1 MDPLFLDYYGRE
13 LTYMR
18 EMAGEFAAQHPKI
31 ARRLGMDGIDVA
43 DPYVERLI
51 EAFCFMSARTQLKLD
66 AEFPRFTQRLLEVV
80 YPNYV
85 APTPSIA
92 VAQLRPSL
100 REGDFTKGFAVPRHS
115 VLRSAMPPGEQTAC
129 EFRSTQ
135 DVTLWP
141 IEIVEARLTAVPPD
155 IPDTDR
161 YLLPHLRLR
170 GALRLRLRTT
180 GEVNFN
186 QMSGLDR
193 LPIYIGGD
201 ERIASHLFEL
211 IHAGTVAS
219 VVRADGASRGDG
231 HVVTQDPV
239 EFEGLRGDQ
248 GALPLP
254 WNVFH
259 GHNLLHEYF
268 ACRQRF
274 YFFALTRLAP
284 GLARVDGRDA
294 EIVLLLDQLP
304 EQLSTHVDASRF
316 LMFCTPVVNLFP
328 KRTDRV
334 EINRMQ
340 PDFHL
345 LADRTRPLDYE
356 IFSVSRVFGQKAESA
371 QEITFNP
378 LYQTLHSDVGNN
390 GRYFSVRREQR
401 LLSGNARKY
410 GTRTSYVGTEVY
422 VSLVDQ
428 AEAPYADDIRYLSVD
443 AWVTNRD
450 LPRLIPTDGSADLIM
465 TDSIPVE
472 GVRLVHPPSAPRPP
486 YASGETAWR
495 LIRQLNFNYLPL
507 SGLDHR
513 DGGQALR
520 NMLRLFIAPGDR
532 EQTRQIDAL
541 VGTCTEPVVR
551 RLPGHGPIVYGRGIR
566 CELTVDETGF
576 SGVSPYLF
584 GVVLEH
590 YLARHVAI
598 NVFTETELRSMQRGL
613 VARWQ
618 PRMGGRG
625 AT

>member
-1 MDPLFLDYYGRE
+1 MDPQFLDYYSRE

-31 ARRLGMDGIDVA
+31 ARRLGMEGIDVA

-51 EAFCFMSARTQLKLD
+51 EAFCFMSARTQIKLD

-85 APTPSIA
+85 APTPAIA

-100 REGDFTKGFAVPRHS
+100 REGDFTKGLKVPRHS
-115 VLRSAMPPGEQTAC
+115 MLRSAIPPGEQTAC
-129 EFRSTQ
+129 EFRSSQ

-161 YLLPHLRLR
+161 HLLPHVQLR

-180 GEVNFN
+180 GEVKFSQMTNF
-186 QMSGLDR
+186 DR

-211 IHAGTVAS
+211 IHAGSVAS
-219 VVRADGASRGDG
+219 VVRAYGASRDEG
-231 HVVTQDPV
+231 HVVAKTSV
-239 EFEGLRGDQ
+239 EFEGLQ
-248 GALPLP
+248 AEQCLLPLT
-254 WNVFH
+254 WNTFH
-259 GHNLLHEYF
+259 GHNLLQEYF

-274 YFFALTRLAP
+274 YFFALTQLAA
-284 GLARVDGRDA
+284 GLARVDSKEA
-294 EIVLLLDQLP
+294 EIVLLLDRLP
-304 EQLSTHVDASRF
+304 EELAAHVDAARF
-316 LMFCTPVVNLFP
+316 LLFCTPVINLFR

-334 EINRMQ
+334 EINRAQ
-340 PDFHL
+340 TDFHL

-356 IFSVSRVFGQKAESA
+356 IFSVSRVFGQRA
-371 QEITFNP
+371 QTSLEVEFNP
-378 LYQTLHSDVGNN
+378 LHQTLHSDVGNH

-401 LLSGNARKY
+401 ALSANARRY
-410 GTRTSYVGTEVY
+410 GTRTPYIGTEVY

-428 AEAPYADDIRYLSVD
+428 AEAPYADDIRYLSVE

-450 LPRLIPTDGSADLIM
+450 LPRLIPRDGKTDLTMS
-465 TDSIPVE
+465 DSVPIE
-472 GVRLVHPPSAPRPP
+472 GVRLVHAPSAPRAP

-495 LIRQLNFNYLPL
+495 LIRQLSFNYMPL
-507 SGLDHR
+507 ADLDHG

-520 NMLRLFIAPGDR
+520 NMLGLFIAPGER
-532 EQTRQIDAL
+532 EQARQIEAL
-541 VGTCTEPVVR
+541 VGARTEPVVR
-551 RLPGHGPIVYGRGIR
+551 RLPGDGLLVYGRGVR

-576 SGVSPYLF
+576 SGISPYLF
-584 GVVLEH
+584 GLVLEH
-590 YLARHVAI
+590 YLARHVSI
-598 NVFTETELRSMQRGL
+598 NVFSETELRSMQRGL
-613 VARWQ
+613 ITQWR

-625 AT
+625 AV

>member
-1 MDPLFLDYYGRE
+1 MDPQFLDYYSRE

-31 ARRLGMDGIDVA
+31 ARRLGMEGIDVA

-51 EAFCFMSARTQLKLD
+51 EAFCFMSARTQIKLD

-85 APTPSIA
+85 APTPAIA

-100 REGDFTKGFAVPRHS
+100 REGDFTKGLKVPRDS
-115 VLRSAMPPGEQTAC
+115 MLRSAIPPGEQTAC
-129 EFRSTQ
+129 EFRSSQ

-161 YLLPHLRLR
+161 HLLPHVQLR

-180 GEVNFN
+180 GEVKFSQMTNF
-186 QMSGLDR
+186 DR

-211 IHAGTVAS
+211 IHAGSVAS
-219 VVRADGASRGDG
+219 VVRAYGTSRDEG
-231 HVVTQDPV
+231 HVVAKTPV
-239 EFEGLRGDQ
+239 AFEGLQ
-248 GALPLP
+248 AEQCLLPLT
-254 WNVFH
+254 WNTFH
-259 GHNLLHEYF
+259 GHNLLQEYF

-274 YFFALTRLAP
+274 YFFALTQLAA
-284 GLARVDGRDA
+284 GLARVDSKEA
-294 EIVLLLDQLP
+294 EIVLLLDRLP
-304 EQLSTHVDASRF
+304 EELATHVDAARF
-316 LMFCTPVVNLFP
+316 LLFCTPVINLFR

-334 EINRMQ
+334 EINRAQ
-340 PDFHL
+340 TDFHL

-356 IFSVSRVFGQKAESA
+356 IFSVSRVFGQRA
-371 QEITFNP
+371 QTSLEVEFNP
-378 LYQTLHSDVGNN
+378 LYQTLHSDVGNH

-401 LLSGNARKY
+401 ALSANARRY
-410 GTRTSYVGTEVY
+410 GTRTPYIGTEVY

-428 AEAPYADDIRYLSVD
+428 AEAPYADDIRYLSVE

-450 LPRLIPTDGSADLIM
+450 LPRLIPRNGKTDLTMS
-465 TDSIPVE
+465 DSVPIE
-472 GVRLVHPPSAPRPP
+472 GVRLVHAPSAPRAP

-495 LIRQLNFNYLPL
+495 LIRQLSFNYMPL
-507 SGLDHR
+507 AELDHG

-520 NMLRLFIAPGDR
+520 NMLGLFIAPGER
-532 EQTRQIDAL
+532 EQARQIEAL
-541 VGTCTEPVVR
+541 VGARTEPVVR
-551 RLPGHGPIVYGRGIR
+551 RLPGDGLLVYGRGVR

-576 SGVSPYLF
+576 SGISPYLF
-584 GVVLEH
+584 GLVLEH
-590 YLARHVAI
+590 YLARHVSI

-613 VARWQ
+613 ITQWR

-625 AT
+625 AV

>member
-1 MDPLFLDYYGRE
+1 MDPQFLDYYSRE

-31 ARRLGMDGIDVA
+31 ARRLGMEGIDVA

-51 EAFCFMSARTQLKLD
+51 EAFCFMSARTQIKLD

-85 APTPSIA
+85 APTPAIA

-100 REGDFTKGFAVPRHS
+100 REGDFTKGLKVPRHS
-115 VLRSAMPPGEQTAC
+115 MLRSAIPPGEQTAC
-129 EFRSTQ
+129 EFRSSQ

-161 YLLPHLRLR
+161 HLLPHMQLR

-180 GEVNFN
+180 GEVKFN
-186 QMSGLDR
+186 QMTNFDR

-211 IHAGTVAS
+211 IHAGSVAS
-219 VVRADGASRGDG
+219 VVRAYGASRDEG
-231 HVVTQDPV
+231 HVVAKKPV
-239 EFEGLRGDQ
+239 EFEGLQ
-248 GALPLP
+248 ANENLLPLT
-254 WNVFH
+254 WNTFH
-259 GHNLLHEYF
+259 GHNLLQEYF

-274 YFFALTRLAP
+274 YFFALTQLAA
-284 GLARVDGRDA
+284 GLARVDSKEA
-294 EIVLLLDQLP
+294 EIVLLLDRLP
-304 EQLSTHVDASRF
+304 EELAAHVDATRF
-316 LMFCTPVVNLFP
+316 LLFCTPVINLFR

-334 EINRMQ
+334 EINRAQ
-340 PDFHL
+340 TDFHL

-356 IFSVSRVFGQKAESA
+356 VFSVSRVFGQRA
-371 QEITFNP
+371 QTSLEVEFNP
-378 LYQTLHSDVGNN
+378 LYQTLHSDVGNH

-401 LLSGNARKY
+401 VLSANARKY
-410 GTRTSYVGTEVY
+410 GTRTPYIGTEVY

-428 AEAPYADDIRYLSVD
+428 AEAPYADDIRYLSVE

-450 LPRLIPTDGSADLIM
+450 LPRLIPRNGKTDLTMS
-465 TDSIPVE
+465 DSVPIE
-472 GVRLVHPPSAPRPP
+472 GVRLVHAPSAPRAP

-495 LIRQLNFNYLPL
+495 LIRQLSFNYMPL
-507 SGLDHR
+507 AELDHG

-520 NMLRLFIAPGDR
+520 NMLGLFIARGER
-532 EQTRQIDAL
+532 ERARQIEAL
-541 VGTCTEPVVR
+541 VGARTEPVVR
-551 RLPGHGPIVYGRGIR
+551 RLPGDGLLVYGRGVR

-576 SGVSPYLF
+576 SGISPYLF
-584 GVVLEH
+584 GLVLEH
-590 YLARHVAI
+590 YLARHVSI

-613 VARWQ
+613 ITQWR

-625 AT
+625 AV

>member
-1 MDPLFLDYYGRE
+1 MDPQFLDYYSRE

-31 ARRLGMDGIDVA
+31 ARRLGMEGIDVA

-51 EAFCFMSARTQLKLD
+51 EAFCFMSARTQIKLD

-85 APTPSIA
+85 APTPAIA

-100 REGDFTKGFAVPRHS
+100 REGDFTKGLKVPRDS
-115 VLRSAMPPGEQTAC
+115 MLRSAIPPGEQTAC
-129 EFRSTQ
+129 EFRSSQ

-161 YLLPHLRLR
+161 HLLPHVQLR

-180 GEVNFN
+180 GEVKFSQMTNF
-186 QMSGLDR
+186 DR

-211 IHAGTVAS
+211 IHAGSVAS
-219 VVRADGASRGDG
+219 VVRAYGASRDEG
-231 HVVTQDPV
+231 HVVAKTPV
-239 EFEGLRGDQ
+239 AFEGLRAEQ
-248 GALPLP
+248 CLLPLT
-254 WNVFH
+254 WNTFH
-259 GHNLLHEYF
+259 GHNLLQEYF

-274 YFFALTRLAP
+274 YFFALTQLAA
-284 GLARVDGRDA
+284 GLARVDSKEA
-294 EIVLLLDQLP
+294 EIVLLLDRLP
-304 EQLSTHVDASRF
+304 EELATHVDAARF
-316 LMFCTPVVNLFP
+316 LLFCTPVINLFR

-334 EINRMQ
+334 EINRAQ
-340 PDFHL
+340 TDFHL

-356 IFSVSRVFGQKAESA
+356 IFSVSRVFGQRA
-371 QEITFNP
+371 QTSLEVEFNP
-378 LYQTLHSDVGNN
+378 LYQTLHSDVGNH

-401 LLSGNARKY
+401 ALSANARRY
-410 GTRTSYVGTEVY
+410 GTRTPYIGTEVY

-428 AEAPYADDIRYLSVD
+428 AEAPYADDIRYLSVE

-450 LPRLIPTDGSADLIM
+450 LPRLIPRNGKTDLTMS
-465 TDSIPVE
+465 DSLPIE
-472 GVRLVHPPSAPRPP
+472 GVRLVHAPSAPRAP

-495 LIRQLNFNYLPL
+495 LIRQLSFNYMPL
-507 SGLDHR
+507 AELDHG

-520 NMLRLFIAPGDR
+520 NMLGLFIAPGER
-532 EQTRQIDAL
+532 EQARQIEAL
-541 VGTCTEPVVR
+541 VGARTEPVVR
-551 RLPGHGPIVYGRGIR
+551 RLPGDGLLVYGRGVR

-576 SGVSPYLF
+576 SGISPYLF

-590 YLARHVAI
+590 YVARHVSI

-613 VARWQ
+613 ITQWR

-625 AT
+625 AV

>member
-1 MDPLFLDYYGRE
+1 MDPRFLDYYSRE

-31 ARRLGMDGIDVA
+31 ARRLGMEGIDVA

-51 EAFCFMSARTQLKLD
+51 EAFCFMSARTQIKLD

-100 REGDFTKGFAVPRHS
+100 REGDFTRGLKVPRQS
-115 VLRSAMPPGEQTAC
+115 MLRSAIPPGEQTAC
-129 EFRSTQ
+129 EFRSSQ

-141 IEIVEARLTAVPPD
+141 IEIAEARLSAVPPD

-161 YLLPHLRLR
+161 HLLPHLQLR

-180 GEVNFN
+180 GEVKFN
-186 QMSGLDR
+186 QMTDFDR

-211 IHAGTVAS
+211 IHAGSVAS
-219 VVRADGASRGDG
+219 VVRAYGASRDEG
-231 HVVTQDPV
+231 HVVAKTPV
-239 EFEGLRGDQ
+239 EFEGLQAQQ
-248 GALPLP
+248 GLLPLT
-254 WNVFH
+254 WNTFH
-259 GHNLLHEYF
+259 GHNLLQEYF

-274 YFFALTRLAP
+274 YFFALTQLAA
-284 GLARVDGRDA
+284 GLARVDSKEA
-294 EIVLLLDQLP
+294 EVVLLLDRLP
-304 EQLSTHVDASRF
+304 EELAAHVDAARF
-316 LMFCTPVVNLFP
+316 LLFCTPVINLFR

-334 EINRMQ
+334 EINRAQ
-340 PDFHL
+340 TDFHL

-356 IFSVSRVFGQKAESA
+356 IFSVSRVFGQRA
-371 QEITFNP
+371 QTSLEVEFNP
-378 LYQTLHSDVGNN
+378 LYQTLHSDVGNH

-401 LLSGNARKY
+401 ALSANARKY
-410 GTRTSYVGTEVY
+410 GTRTPYIGTEVY

-428 AEAPYADDIRYLSVD
+428 AEAPYADDIRYLSVE

-450 LPRLIPTDGSADLIM
+450 LPRLIPRNGKTDLTMS
-465 TDSIPVE
+465 DSVPIE
-472 GVRLVHPPSAPRPP
+472 GVRLVHAPSAPRAP

-495 LIRQLNFNYLPL
+495 LIRQLSFNYMPL
-507 SGLDHR
+507 AELDHG

-520 NMLRLFIAPGDR
+520 NMLGLFIAPGER
-532 EQTRQIDAL
+532 EQARQIEAL
-541 VGTCTEPVVR
+541 VGARTEPVVR
-551 RLPGHGPIVYGRGIR
+551 RLPGDGLLVYGRGVR

-576 SGVSPYLF
+576 SGISPYLL
-584 GVVLEH
+584 GLVLEH
-590 YLARHVAI
+590 YLARHVSI

-613 VARWQ
+613 IAQWR

-625 AT
+625 AV

>member
-1 MDPLFLDYYGRE
+1 MDPQFLDYYSRE

-31 ARRLGMDGIDVA
+31 ARRLGMEGIDVA

-51 EAFCFMSARTQLKLD
+51 EAFCFMSARTQIKLD

-100 REGDFTKGFAVPRHS
+100 REGDFTKGMKVPRHS
-115 VLRSAMPPGEQTAC
+115 MLRSAIPPGEQTAC
-129 EFRSTQ
+129 EFRSSQ

-141 IEIVEARLTAVPPD
+141 IEIAEARLTAVPPD

-161 YLLPHLRLR
+161 LLLPHMQLH

-180 GEVNFN
+180 GEVKFN
-186 QMSGLDR
+186 QMTNFDR

-211 IHAGTVAS
+211 IHAGSVAS
-219 VVRADGASRGDG
+219 VVRAYGASRDEG
-231 HVVTQDPV
+231 HVVAKTPV
-239 EFEGLRGDQ
+239 EFEGLQ
-248 GALPLP
+248 GNQSLLPLT
-254 WNVFH
+254 WNTFH
-259 GHNLLHEYF
+259 GHNLLQEYF

-274 YFFALTRLAP
+274 YFFALTQLAA
-284 GLARVDGRDA
+284 GLARVDSNEA
-294 EIVLLLDQLP
+294 EIVLLLDRLP
-304 EQLSTHVDASRF
+304 EELATHVDASRF
-316 LMFCTPVVNLFP
+316 LLFCTPVVNLFR

-334 EINRMQ
+334 EINRAQ
-340 PDFHL
+340 TDFHL

-356 IFSVSRVFGQKAESA
+356 IYSVSRVFGQRA
-371 QEITFNP
+371 QTSLEVEFNP
-378 LYQTLHSDVGNN
+378 LYQTLHSDVGNH

-401 LLSGNARKY
+401 ALSANARKY
-410 GTRTSYVGTEVY
+410 GTRTPYIGTEVY

-428 AEAPYADDIRYLSVD
+428 AEAPYADDIRYLSVE

-450 LPRLIPTDGSADLIM
+450 LPRLIPRNGKTDLTMS
-465 TDSIPVE
+465 DSVPIE
-472 GVRLVHPPSAPRPP
+472 GVRLVHAPSAPRAP

-495 LIRQLNFNYLPL
+495 LIRQLSFNYMPL
-507 SGLDHR
+507 AELDHG

-520 NMLRLFIAPGDR
+520 NMLGLFITPGEH
-532 EQTRQIDAL
+532 EQARQIEAL
-541 VGTCTEPVVR
+541 VGARTEPVVR
-551 RLPGHGPIVYGRGIR
+551 RLPGDGLLVYGRGVR

-576 SGVSPYLF
+576 SGISPYLF
-584 GVVLEH
+584 GLVLEH
-590 YLARHVAI
+590 YLARHVSI

-613 VARWQ
+613 IAQWR

-625 AT
+625 AV

>member
-1 MDPLFLDYYGRE
+1 MDPQFLDYYSRE

-31 ARRLGMDGIDVA
+31 ARRLGMEGIDVA

-51 EAFCFMSARTQLKLD
+51 EAFCFMSARTQIKLD

-85 APTPSIA
+85 APTPAIA

-100 REGDFTKGFAVPRHS
+100 REGDFTKGLKVPRHS
-115 VLRSAMPPGEQTAC
+115 MLRSAIPPGEQTAC
-129 EFRSTQ
+129 EFRSSQ

-161 YLLPHLRLR
+161 HLLPHVQLR

-180 GEVNFN
+180 GEVKFSQMTNF
-186 QMSGLDR
+186 DR

-211 IHAGTVAS
+211 IHAGSVAS
-219 VVRADGASRGDG
+219 VVRAYGASRDEG
-231 HVVTQDPV
+231 HVVAKTPI
-239 EFEGLRGDQ
+239 EFEGLQ
-248 GALPLP
+248 AEQCLLPLT
-254 WNVFH
+254 WNTFH
-259 GHNLLHEYF
+259 GHNLLQEYF

-274 YFFALTRLAP
+274 YFFALTQLAA
-284 GLARVDGRDA
+284 GLARVDSKEA
-294 EIVLLLDQLP
+294 EIVLLLDRLP
-304 EQLSTHVDASRF
+304 EELAAHVDAARF
-316 LMFCTPVVNLFP
+316 LLFCTPVINLFR

-334 EINRMQ
+334 EINRAQ
-340 PDFHL
+340 TDFHL

-356 IFSVSRVFGQKAESA
+356 IFSVSRVFGQRA
-371 QEITFNP
+371 QTSLEVEFNP
-378 LYQTLHSDVGNN
+378 LYQTLHSDVGNH

-401 LLSGNARKY
+401 ALSANARRY
-410 GTRTSYVGTEVY
+410 GTRTPYIGTEVY

-428 AEAPYADDIRYLSVD
+428 AEAPYADDIRYLSVE

-450 LPRLIPTDGSADLIM
+450 LPRLIPRDGKTDLTMS
-465 TDSIPVE
+465 DSVPIE
-472 GVRLVHPPSAPRPP
+472 GVRLVHAPSAPRAP

-495 LIRQLNFNYLPL
+495 LIRQLRFNYMPL
-507 SGLDHR
+507 ADLDHG

-520 NMLRLFIAPGDR
+520 NMLGLFIAPGER
-532 EQTRQIDAL
+532 EQARQIEAL
-541 VGTCTEPVVR
+541 VGARTEPVVR
-551 RLPGHGPIVYGRGIR
+551 RLPGDGLLVYGRGVR

-576 SGVSPYLF
+576 SGISPYLF
-584 GVVLEH
+584 GLVLEH
-590 YLARHVAI
+590 YLARHVSI
-598 NVFTETELRSMQRGL
+598 NVFSETELRSMQRGL
-613 VARWQ
+613 ITQWR

-625 AT
+625 AV

>member
-1 MDPLFLDYYGRE
+1 MDPQFLDYYSRE

-31 ARRLGMDGIDVA
+31 ARRLGMEGIDVA

-51 EAFCFMSARTQLKLD
+51 EAFCFMSARTQIKLD

-85 APTPSIA
+85 APTPAIA

-100 REGDFTKGFAVPRHS
+100 REGDFTKGLKVPRDS
-115 VLRSAMPPGEQTAC
+115 MLRSAIPPGEQTAC
-129 EFRSTQ
+129 EFRSSQ

-161 YLLPHLRLR
+161 HLLPHVQLR

-180 GEVNFN
+180 GEVKFSQMTNF
-186 QMSGLDR
+186 DR

-211 IHAGTVAS
+211 IHAGSVAS
-219 VVRADGASRGDG
+219 VVRAYGTSRDEG
-231 HVVTQDPV
+231 HVVAKTPV
-239 EFEGLRGDQ
+239 AFEGLQ
-248 GALPLP
+248 AEQCLLPLT
-254 WNVFH
+254 WNTFH
-259 GHNLLHEYF
+259 GHNLLQEYF

-274 YFFALTRLAP
+274 YFFALTQLAA
-284 GLARVDGRDA
+284 GLARVDSEEA
-294 EIVLLLDQLP
+294 EIVLLLDRLP
-304 EQLSTHVDASRF
+304 EELATHVDAARF
-316 LMFCTPVVNLFP
+316 LLFCTPVINLFR

-334 EINRMQ
+334 EINRAQ
-340 PDFHL
+340 TDFHL

-356 IFSVSRVFGQKAESA
+356 IFSVSRVFGQRA
-371 QEITFNP
+371 QTSLEVEFNP
-378 LYQTLHSDVGNN
+378 LYQTLHSDVGNH

-401 LLSGNARKY
+401 ALSANARRY
-410 GTRTSYVGTEVY
+410 GTRTPYIGTEVY

-428 AEAPYADDIRYLSVD
+428 AEAPYADDIRYLSVE

-450 LPRLIPTDGSADLIM
+450 LPRLIPRNGKTDLTMS
-465 TDSIPVE
+465 DSVPIE
-472 GVRLVHPPSAPRPP
+472 GVRLVHAPSAPRAP

-495 LIRQLNFNYLPL
+495 LIRQLSFNYMPL
-507 SGLDHR
+507 AELDHG

-520 NMLRLFIAPGDR
+520 NMLGLFIAPGER
-532 EQTRQIDAL
+532 EQARQIEAL
-541 VGTCTEPVVR
+541 VGARTEPVVR
-551 RLPGHGPIVYGRGIR
+551 RLPGDGLLVYGRGVR

-576 SGVSPYLF
+576 SGISPYLF
-584 GVVLEH
+584 GLVLEH
-590 YLARHVAI
+590 YLARHVSI

-613 VARWQ
+613 ITQWR

-625 AT
+625 AV

>member
-1 MDPLFLDYYGRE
+1 MDPQFLDYYSRE

-31 ARRLGMDGIDVA
+31 ARRLGMEGIDVA

-51 EAFCFMSARTQLKLD
+51 EAFCFMSARTQIKLD

-85 APTPSIA
+85 APTPAIA

-100 REGDFTKGFAVPRHS
+100 REGDFTKGLKVPRHS
-115 VLRSAMPPGEQTAC
+115 MLRSAIPPGEQTAC
-129 EFRSTQ
+129 EFRSSQ
-135 DVTLWP
+135 DVMLWP
-141 IEIVEARLTAVPPD
+141 VEIVEARLTAVPPD

-161 YLLPHLRLR
+161 HLLPHMQLH

-180 GEVNFN
+180 GEVKFN
-186 QMSGLDR
+186 QMTNFDR

-211 IHAGTVAS
+211 IHAGSVAS
-219 VVRADGASRGDG
+219 VVRAYGASRDEG
-231 HVVTQDPV
+231 HVVAKTPV
-239 EFEGLRGDQ
+239 DFEGLQ
-248 GALPLP
+248 AEQCLLPLT
-254 WNVFH
+254 WNTFH
-259 GHNLLHEYF
+259 GHNLLQEYF

-274 YFFALTRLAP
+274 YFFALTQLAA
-284 GLARVDGRDA
+284 GLARVDSTEA
-294 EIVLLLDQLP
+294 EIVLLLDRLP
-304 EQLSTHVDASRF
+304 EELAAHVDAARF
-316 LMFCTPVVNLFP
+316 LLFCTPVVNLFR

-334 EINRMQ
+334 EINRAQ
-340 PDFHL
+340 TDFHL

-356 IFSVSRVFGQKAESA
+356 IFSVSRVFGQRA
-371 QEITFNP
+371 QTSLEVEFNP
-378 LYQTLHSDVGNN
+378 LYRTLHSDVGNH

-401 LLSGNARKY
+401 ALSSNARRY
-410 GTRTSYVGTEVY
+410 GTRTPYIGTEVY

-428 AEAPYADDIRYLSVD
+428 AEAPYGDDIRYLSVE

-450 LPRLIPTDGSADLIM
+450 LPRLIPRNGKTDLTMS
-465 TDSIPVE
+465 DSVPIE
-472 GVRLVHPPSAPRPP
+472 GVRLVHAPSAPRAP

-495 LIRQLNFNYLPL
+495 LIRQLSFNYMPL
-507 SGLDHR
+507 AELDHG

-520 NMLRLFIAPGDR
+520 NMLGLFIAPGER
-532 EQTRQIDAL
+532 EQARQIEAL
-541 VGTCTEPVVR
+541 VGARTEPVVR
-551 RLPGHGPIVYGRGIR
+551 RLPGDGLLVYGRGVR

-576 SGVSPYLF
+576 SGISPYLF
-584 GVVLEH
+584 GLVLEH
-590 YLARHVAI
+590 YLARHVSI

-613 VARWQ
+613 IAQWR

-625 AT
+625 AV

>member
-1 MDPLFLDYYGRE
+1 MDPRFLDYYSRE

-31 ARRLGMDGIDVA
+31 ARRLGMEGIDVA

-51 EAFCFMSARTQLKLD
+51 EAFCFMSARTQIKLD

-100 REGDFTKGFAVPRHS
+100 REGDFTRGLKVPRQS
-115 VLRSAMPPGEQTAC
+115 MLRSAIPPGEQTAC
-129 EFRSTQ
+129 EFRSSQ

-141 IEIVEARLTAVPPD
+141 IEIAEARLSAVPPD

-161 YLLPHLRLR
+161 HLLPHLQLR

-180 GEVNFN
+180 GEVKFN
-186 QMSGLDR
+186 QMTDFDR

-211 IHAGTVAS
+211 IHAGSVAS
-219 VVRADGASRGDG
+219 VVRAYGASRDEG
-231 HVVTQDPV
+231 HVVAKTPV
-239 EFEGLRGDQ
+239 EFEGLQAQQ
-248 GALPLP
+248 GLLPLT
-254 WNVFH
+254 WNTFH
-259 GHNLLHEYF
+259 GHNLLQEYF

-274 YFFALTRLAP
+274 YFFALTQLAA
-284 GLARVDGRDA
+284 GLARVDSKEA
-294 EIVLLLDQLP
+294 EIVLLLDRLP
-304 EQLSTHVDASRF
+304 EELAAHVDAARF
-316 LMFCTPVVNLFP
+316 LLFCTPVINLFR

-334 EINRMQ
+334 EINRAQ
-340 PDFHL
+340 TDFHL

-356 IFSVSRVFGQKAESA
+356 IFSVSRVFGQRA
-371 QEITFNP
+371 QTSLEVEFNP
-378 LYQTLHSDVGNN
+378 LYQTLHSDVGNH

-401 LLSGNARKY
+401 ALSANARKY
-410 GTRTSYVGTEVY
+410 GTRTPYIGTEVY

-428 AEAPYADDIRYLSVD
+428 AEAPYADDIRYLSVE

-450 LPRLIPTDGSADLIM
+450 LPRLIPRNGKTDLTMS
-465 TDSIPVE
+465 DSVPIE
-472 GVRLVHPPSAPRPP
+472 GVRLVHAPSAPRAP

-495 LIRQLNFNYLPL
+495 LIRQLSFNYMPL
-507 SGLDHR
+507 AELDHG

-520 NMLRLFIAPGDR
+520 NMLGLFIAPGER
-532 EQTRQIDAL
+532 EQARQIEAL
-541 VGTCTEPVVR
+541 VGARTEPVVR
-551 RLPGHGPIVYGRGIR
+551 RLPGDGLLVYGRGVR

-576 SGVSPYLF
+576 SGISPYLL
-584 GVVLEH
+584 GLVLEH
-590 YLARHVAI
+590 YLARHVSI

-613 VARWQ
+613 ITQWR

-625 AT
+625 AV

>member
-1 MDPLFLDYYGRE
+1 MDPRFLDYYSRE

-31 ARRLGMDGIDVA
+31 ARRLGMEGIDVA

-51 EAFCFMSARTQLKLD
+51 EAFCFMSARTQIKLD

-100 REGDFTKGFAVPRHS
+100 REGDFTRGLKVPRQS
-115 VLRSAMPPGEQTAC
+115 MLRSAIPPGEQTAC
-129 EFRSTQ
+129 EFRSSQ

-141 IEIVEARLTAVPPD
+141 IEIAEARLSAVPPD

-161 YLLPHLRLR
+161 HLLPHLQLR

-180 GEVNFN
+180 GEVKFN
-186 QMSGLDR
+186 QMTDFDR

-211 IHAGTVAS
+211 IHAGSVAS
-219 VVRADGASRGDG
+219 VVRAYGASRDEG
-231 HVVTQDPV
+231 HVVAKTPV
-239 EFEGLRGDQ
+239 EFEGLQAQQ
-248 GALPLP
+248 GLLPLT
-254 WNVFH
+254 WNTFH
-259 GHNLLHEYF
+259 GHNLLQEYF

-274 YFFALTRLAP
+274 YFFALTQLAA
-284 GLARVDGRDA
+284 GLARVDSKEA
-294 EIVLLLDQLP
+294 EVVLLLDRLP
-304 EQLSTHVDASRF
+304 EELAAHVDAARF
-316 LMFCTPVVNLFP
+316 LLFCTPVINLFR

-334 EINRMQ
+334 EINRAQ
-340 PDFHL
+340 TDFHL

-356 IFSVSRVFGQKAESA
+356 IFSVSRVFGQRA
-371 QEITFNP
+371 QTSLEVEFNP
-378 LYQTLHSDVGNN
+378 LYQTLHSDVGNH

-401 LLSGNARKY
+401 ALSANARKY
-410 GTRTSYVGTEVY
+410 GTRTPYIGTEVY

-428 AEAPYADDIRYLSVD
+428 AEAPYADDIRYLSVE

-450 LPRLIPTDGSADLIM
+450 LPRLIPRNGKTDLTMS
-465 TDSIPVE
+465 DSVPIE
-472 GVRLVHPPSAPRPP
+472 GVRLVHAPSAPRAP

-495 LIRQLNFNYLPL
+495 LIRQLSFNYMPL
-507 SGLDHR
+507 AELDHG

-520 NMLRLFIAPGDR
+520 NMLGLFIAPGER
-532 EQTRQIDAL
+532 EQARQIEAL
-541 VGTCTEPVVR
+541 VGARTEPVVR
-551 RLPGHGPIVYGRGIR
+551 RLPGDGLLVYGRGVR

-576 SGVSPYLF
+576 SGVSPYLL
-584 GVVLEH
+584 GLVLEH
-590 YLARHVAI
+590 YLARHVSI

-613 VARWQ
+613 ITQWR

-625 AT
+625 AV

>member
-1 MDPLFLDYYGRE
+1 MDPQFLDYYSRE

-31 ARRLGMDGIDVA
+31 ARRLGMEGIDVA

-51 EAFCFMSARTQLKLD
+51 EAFCFMSARTQIKLD

-85 APTPSIA
+85 APTPAIA

-100 REGDFTKGFAVPRHS
+100 REGDFTKGLKVPRHS
-115 VLRSAMPPGEQTAC
+115 MLRSAIPPGEQTAC
-129 EFRSTQ
+129 EFRSSQ
-135 DVTLWP
+135 DVMLWP

-161 YLLPHLRLR
+161 HLLPHMQLH

-180 GEVNFN
+180 GEVKFN
-186 QMSGLDR
+186 QMTNFDR

-211 IHAGTVAS
+211 IHAGSVAS
-219 VVRADGASRGDG
+219 VVRAYGASRDEG
-231 HVVTQDPV
+231 HVVAKTPV
-239 EFEGLRGDQ
+239 DFEGLQ
-248 GALPLP
+248 AEQCLLPLT
-254 WNVFH
+254 WNTFH
-259 GHNLLHEYF
+259 GHNLLQEYF

-274 YFFALTRLAP
+274 YFFALTQLAA
-284 GLARVDGRDA
+284 GLARVDSTEA
-294 EIVLLLDQLP
+294 EIVLLLDRLP
-304 EQLSTHVDASRF
+304 EELAAHVDAARF
-316 LMFCTPVVNLFP
+316 LLFCTPVVNLFR

-334 EINRMQ
+334 EINRAQ
-340 PDFHL
+340 TDFHL

-356 IFSVSRVFGQKAESA
+356 IFSVSRVFGQRA
-371 QEITFNP
+371 QTSLEVEFNP
-378 LYQTLHSDVGNN
+378 LYQTLHSDVGNH

-401 LLSGNARKY
+401 ALSSNARRY
-410 GTRTSYVGTEVY
+410 GTRTPYIGTEVY

-428 AEAPYADDIRYLSVD
+428 AEAPYGDDIRYLSVE

-450 LPRLIPTDGSADLIM
+450 LPRLIPRNGKTDLTMS
-465 TDSIPVE
+465 DSVPIE
-472 GVRLVHPPSAPRPP
+472 GVRLVHAPSAPRAP

-495 LIRQLNFNYLPL
+495 LIRQLSFNYMPL
-507 SGLDHR
+507 AELDHG

-520 NMLRLFIAPGDR
+520 NMLGLFIAPGER
-532 EQTRQIDAL
+532 EQARQIEAL
-541 VGTCTEPVVR
+541 VGARTEPVVR
-551 RLPGHGPIVYGRGIR
+551 RLPGDGLLVYGRGVR

-576 SGVSPYLF
+576 SGISPYLF
-584 GVVLEH
+584 GLVLEH
-590 YLARHVAI
+590 YLARHVSI

-613 VARWQ
+613 IAQWR

-625 AT
+625 AV

>member
-1 MDPLFLDYYGRE
+1 MDPRFLDYYSRE

-31 ARRLGMDGIDVA
+31 ARRLGMEGIDVA

-51 EAFCFMSARTQLKLD
+51 EAFCFMSARTQIKLD

-100 REGDFTKGFAVPRHS
+100 REGDFTRGLKVPRQS
-115 VLRSAMPPGEQTAC
+115 MLRSAIPPGEQTAC
-129 EFRSTQ
+129 EFRSSQ

-141 IEIVEARLTAVPPD
+141 IEIAEARLSAVPPD

-161 YLLPHLRLR
+161 HLLPHMQLR

-180 GEVNFN
+180 GEVKFN
-186 QMSGLDR
+186 QMTDFDR

-211 IHAGTVAS
+211 IHAGSVAS
-219 VVRADGASRGDG
+219 VVRAYGASRDEGQ
-231 HVVTQDPV
+231 VVAKTPV
-239 EFEGLRGDQ
+239 EFEGLQAEQ
-248 GALPLP
+248 GLLPLT
-254 WNVFH
+254 WNTFH
-259 GHNLLHEYF
+259 GHNLLQEYF

-274 YFFALTRLAP
+274 YFFALTQLAA
-284 GLARVDGRDA
+284 GLARVDSKEA
-294 EIVLLLDQLP
+294 EVVLLLDRLP
-304 EQLSTHVDASRF
+304 EELAAHVDAARF
-316 LMFCTPVVNLFP
+316 LLFCTPVINLFR

-334 EINRMQ
+334 EINRAQ
-340 PDFHL
+340 TDFHL

-356 IFSVSRVFGQKAESA
+356 IFSVSRLFGQRA
-371 QEITFNP
+371 QTSLEVEFNP
-378 LYQTLHSDVGNN
+378 LYQTLHSDVGNH

-401 LLSGNARKY
+401 ALSANARKY
-410 GTRTSYVGTEVY
+410 GTRTPYIGTEVY

-428 AEAPYADDIRYLSVD
+428 AEAPYADDIRYLSVE

-450 LPRLIPTDGSADLIM
+450 LPRLIPRNGKTDLTMS
-465 TDSIPVE
+465 DSVPIE
-472 GVRLVHPPSAPRPP
+472 GVRLVHAPSAPRAP

-495 LIRQLNFNYLPL
+495 LIRQLSFNYMPL
-507 SGLDHR
+507 AELDHG

-520 NMLRLFIAPGDR
+520 NMLGLFIAPGER
-532 EQTRQIDAL
+532 EQARQIEAL
-541 VGTCTEPVVR
+541 VGARTEPVVR
-551 RLPGHGPIVYGRGIR
+551 RLPGDGLLVYGRGVR

-576 SGVSPYLF
+576 SGISPYLL
-584 GVVLEH
+584 GLVLEH
-590 YLARHVAI
+590 YLARHVSI

-613 VARWQ
+613 ITQWR

-625 AT
+625 AV